1 MTRTFPS
8 SSISPMASALS
19 LPREASIWR
28 ASKGSRQ
35 STRCGRNDVVQRG
48 RARCRQA
55 DIETLRKAGWSDRA
69 ILDATLIAS
78 YFSFVNRIALTL
90 GVELE
95 GRFVHEASQR

>member
-1 MTRTFPS
+1 VTSWRTAPIAPS
-8 SSISPMASALS
+8 EHVLLEFAVRVA
-19 LPREASIWR
+19 
-28 ASKGSRQ
+28 RQ
-35 STRCGRNDVVQRG
+35 PD
-48 RARCRQA
+48 ACRQA